1 MIHQLSASL
10 IKRLAPPA
18 MARTERERNLAQLAA
33 ARRITR
39 FDLAVAVVIL
49 LDFVLTYVDSVT
61 KWIYVGFIDL
71 LLSAIL
77 LALLIGG
84 RAMRPLLGRLMLAG
98 LVAGICE
105 LFTDAAGQR
114 LVHSLIYP
122 PGELTLWASPIYMP
136 LTWMVTLTY
145 LGYLG
150 WRLYALF
157 GWRVAILLCG
167 LVGAIDI
174 PLFEELSYNGGWWQY
189 MPAHLM
195 LGHTP
200 AYVSLFEG
208 LVVAALPLVFN
219 RIERR
224 SWFEVAVIGG
234 IIGFWMAIAALA
246 AWLLLGH

>member
-18 MARTERERNLAQLAA
+18 IARTERERNLAQLAA

-61 KWIYVGFIDL
+61 KWIYVGFINL

-84 RAMRPLLGRLMLAG
+84 RAMRSLLGRLMLAG

-122 PGELTLWASPIYMP
+122 PGALTLWASP
-136 LTWMVTLTY
+136 
-145 LGYLG
+145 
-150 WRLYALF
+150 
-157 GWRVAILLCG
+157 
-167 LVGAIDI
+167 
-174 PLFEELSYNGGWWQY
+174 
-189 MPAHLM
+189 
-195 LGHTP
+195 
-200 AYVSLFEG
+200 
-208 LVVAALPLVFN
+208 
-219 RIERR
+219 
-224 SWFEVAVIGG
+224 IGG